1 METLG
6 AVLTKSSNVFPGM
19 FEGKERMEECISAR
33 IKYCL
38 QKTKTSQHKLAAEI
52 GCSRDT
58 VFSYAN
64 GKIPEGHMDIGILKN
79 MAAYF
84 GEDIYYLCNE
94 YHVFM
99 DAVDVPEY
107 LRRLRKK
114 AGMSQKEWAGQLGI
128 PLASYKSY
136 EMGRVRL
143 PERHWHV
150 VNSLG
155 DGGE

>member
-1 METLG
+1 
-6 AVLTKSSNVFPGM
+6 
-19 FEGKERMEECISAR
+19 
-33 IKYCL
+33 
-38 QKTKTSQHKLAAEI
+38 
-52 GCSRDT
+52 
-58 VFSYAN
+58 
-64 GKIPEGHMDIGILKN
+64 MDIGILKN